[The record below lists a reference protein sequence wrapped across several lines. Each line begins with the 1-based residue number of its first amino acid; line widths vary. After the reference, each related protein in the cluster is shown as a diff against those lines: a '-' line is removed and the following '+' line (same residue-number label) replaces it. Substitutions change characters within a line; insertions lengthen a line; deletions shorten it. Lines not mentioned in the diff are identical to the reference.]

1 MTITST
7 AFQNNDE
14 IPARYGRTYDDV
26 SPPLDFDDVPETA
39 ASLALIMDDPDA
51 TSGTFTHWV
60 VYDIPPATTQI
71 TEDRLPPGALEGVSD
86 YGTEGYGGPMPPS
99 GTHRYV
105 FKLFA
110 LDGPLELEP
119 GATSEELQEAMED
132 HIVANAELTGTYP
145 ASERI

>member
-14 IPARYGRTYDDV
+14 IPARYGRAYDDV
-26 SPPLDFDDVPETA
+26 SPPLDFEDFPENA

-60 VYDIPPATTQI
+60 VYNISPATTQI
-71 TEDRLPPGALEGVSD
+71 AEGELPSGATEGVSD
-86 YGTEGYGGPMPPS
+86 YGQEGYGGPQPPS
-99 GTHRYV
+99 GIHRYV

-110 LDGPLELEP
+110 LDSQLDLEP
-119 GATSEELQEAMED
+119 GATSEELQEAMEG
-132 HIVANAELTGTYP
+132 HIVAKAELTGTYP
-145 ASERI
+145 ARERI